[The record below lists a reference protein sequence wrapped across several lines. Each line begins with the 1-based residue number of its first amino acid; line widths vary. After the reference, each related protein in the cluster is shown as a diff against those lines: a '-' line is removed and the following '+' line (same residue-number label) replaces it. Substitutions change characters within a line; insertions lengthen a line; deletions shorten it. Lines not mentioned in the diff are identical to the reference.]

1 MCPGGHVE
9 IGMRNREIRV
19 TGEDFGSALLL
30 KGDRNHKLQRVASTG
45 QEVIQ
50 IFLANEVH
58 QWLDLPSLG
67 LLFCISKAIATL
79 IRDTPKQVACD
90 MTKLN
95 AFRLSLY
102 GRGYETHLFDQAYIN
117 DFLRHCKTRKICYE
131 KLGFQVSFQ
140 EPFEF
145 VPSYLE
151 SGVDS
156 CSIIKFYNNFPEA
169 HPYLEV
175 DWGEFYKHQC
185 PYY

>member
-9 IGMRNREIRV
+9 IEMRNRKI
-19 TGEDFGSALLL
+19 
-30 KGDRNHKLQRVASTG
+30 QRVASTG

-50 IFLANEVH
+50 IFPANEVH

-67 LLFCISKAIATL
+67 SLFCSSKAIATL
-79 IRDTPKQVACD
+79 IRDTPKKVAYD

-95 AFRLSLY
+95 ALR
-102 GRGYETHLFDQAYIN
+102 HLLCNKCFEQGCLIEAYIN

-156 CSIIKFYNNFPEA
+156 CSIIKFYYNFPEA
-169 HPYLEV
+169 HPYLEWDEKV
-175 DWGEFYKHQC
+175 YKHQC
-185 PYY
+185 PYE